1 MGGKK
6 GVKLGKRNS
15 SPERGLENQ
24 EDKVW
29 MRGAERERLRVVCE
43 SHSWEGVT
51 LTKAFSFSLHWCQ
64 MLDMTLNF
72 YDKSLPGMKASVNEQ

>member
-1 MGGKK
+1 MSMAKNLGWEERK

-24 EDKVW
+24 EDKMW

-43 SHSWEGVT
+43 SHSREGVT

-64 MLDMTLNF
+64 MLRT
-72 YDKSLPGMKASVNEQ
+72 

>member
-1 MGGKK
+1 MSMAKNLGWEERK

-29 MRGAERERLRVVCE
+29 MRGAERERGCGLSV
-43 SHSWEGVT
+43 SHI
-51 LTKAFSFSLHWCQ
+51 
-64 MLDMTLNF
+64 
-72 YDKSLPGMKASVNEQ
+72 PGKE